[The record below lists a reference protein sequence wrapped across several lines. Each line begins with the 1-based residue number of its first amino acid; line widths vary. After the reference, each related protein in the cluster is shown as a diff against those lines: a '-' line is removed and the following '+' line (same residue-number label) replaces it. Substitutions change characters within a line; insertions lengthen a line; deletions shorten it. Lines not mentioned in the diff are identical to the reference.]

1 MIKNKDIIITGLQGW
16 DSKIG
21 SNAINIALEFSKQN
35 RVLYVNYPLDR
46 LTAIKQKNNPVIIK
60 RKKINKGLAQDII
73 KINENLWTFYPRTIL
88 ESINQIKPDFVFDYL
103 NKINN
108 KRYAKQI
115 KAAIKRLNFK
125 DYILFNDSDFYRSF
139 YLKEMLKPQL
149 YVYYIRDNLIV
160 CDYYKKH
167 GHEYEKKLI
176 EKADII
182 VTNSSYLADYAK
194 QFNKNSFDVGQG
206 CDLKKF
212 NIDLIK
218 KMPSDIKDIKK
229 PVIGYAGA
237 LKSLRLNINLL
248 IHIAKV
254 KPEWNIVLVGPED
267 DNFKNSKLHEL
278 KNVYFL
284 GNKKPDEIPAY
295 IAAFDVAI
303 NPQIL
308 NEITI
313 GNYPRKIDEYLSM
326 GKPVVATKTKTMEK
340 FSEHCYLAK
349 NNDEYI
355 YFIEKA
361 LNENSPEKEK
371 AREKFAGTHTWE
383 NNVSEIYKRI
393 NKFINKL

>member
-16 DSKIG
+16 DSEIG
-21 SNAINIALEFSKQN
+21 SNAINLALEFSKQN

-46 LTAIKQKNNPVIIK
+46 LTAIKRKNNPQIIK
-60 RKKINKGLAQDII
+60 RKNINKGLEPDII
-73 KINENLWTFYPRTIL
+73 KINKNLWTFYPKTIL

-108 KRYAKQI
+108 KKYAKQI
-115 KAAIKRLNFK
+115 KYAIKKLNFK

-139 YLKEMLKPQL
+139 YFKELLNPKL
-149 YVYYIRDNLIV
+149 YIYYIRDNMIV

-167 GHEYEKKLI
+167 GPKYEKNLI
-176 EKADII
+176 EKVDIN
-182 VTNSSYLADYAK
+182 VANSSYLADYAR

-218 KMPSDIKDIKK
+218 QIPGDIKNFKK

-237 LKSLRLNINLL
+237 LKSLRLNIELL
-248 IHIAKV
+248 IDIAKA
-254 KPEWNIVLVGPED
+254 KPEWNIILVGPED
-267 DNFKNSKLHEL
+267 DNFRNSKLHEL

-284 GNKKPDEIPAY
+284 GNKTPDEIPAY

-303 NPQIL
+303 NPQLL
-308 NEITI
+308 NEVTI

-326 GKPVVATKTKTMEK
+326 GKTVVATKTKTMDI
-340 FSEHCYLAK
+340 FSEHCFLAK
-349 NNDEYI
+349 NNDEFI
-355 YFIEKA
+355 LFIEKA
-361 LNENSPEKEK
+361 IKENTSAKEK
-371 AREKFAGTHTWE
+371 KRARFARTHTWE

-393 NKFINKL
+393 NIFINNQ

>member
-46 LTAIKQKNNPVIIK
+46 LTAIKQKKNSRVIK
-60 RKKINKGLAQDII
+60 RKKINKGLEQDII
-73 KINENLWTFYPRTIL
+73 KINKNLWTFYPGTIL

-115 KAAIKRLNFK
+115 KSAIKRLNFK

-139 YLKEMLKPQL
+139 YFKEMLKPFL

-167 GHEYEKKLI
+167 GPEYEKKLI
-176 EKADII
+176 KKADII
-182 VTNSSYLADYAK
+182 VTNSSYLAEYAK
-194 QFNKNSFDVGQG
+194 QYNKNSFDVGQG
-206 CDLKKF
+206 CDLEKF
-212 NIDLIK
+212 NINLIK
-218 KMPSDIKDIKK
+218 KIPDDIKSFKK
-229 PVIGYAGA
+229 PVIGYAGV
-237 LKSLRLNINLL
+237 LKSSRIDIGLL
-248 IHIAKV
+248 IHIAKN
-254 KPEWNIVLVGPED
+254 KPEWNIILIGPED
-267 DNFKNSKLHEL
+267 DNFKKSKLHEL

-284 GNKKPDEIPAY
+284 GNKTPDEIPAY

-303 NPQIL
+303 NPQLL
-308 NEITI
+308 NDITI

-326 GKPVVATKTKTMEK
+326 GKPVVATKTKTMNI
-340 FSEHCYLAK
+340 FSKYCFLAE
-349 NNDEYI
+349 NNEEFTL
-355 YFIEKA
+355 FIEKA
-361 LNENSPEKEK
+361 INENTPAKEK
-371 AREKFAGTHTWE
+371 ARAKFARTHTWK

-393 NKFINKL
+393 NTFINKP